1 MNNSYSCLMFHELV
15 NEHPLTRFSVS
26 FSEFEKTLI
35 YIKENDIKTLSIHD
49 LDKPINKKS
58 TLLTFD
64 DGHKSNVKA
73 AELLSK
79 YGLTGVFFI
88 VKDFSLEKEDYMS
101 EEDIKYVFSLG
112 HIIGVHDKSH
122 EHWTKKT
129 EKKLIKDIIETKE
142 WLEKILE
149 TPIVICSAPGGKI
162 NDRVYRI
169 IEKNIPSLRYIR
181 SSSPRMN
188 VIGNTHLYSTGI
200 KFWTKKTNVV
210 KRLNGNLLL
219 YLYLQSIY
227 QLKNLLRPIYS
238 VILKR

>member
-1 MNNSYSCLMFHELV
+1 MFHELV

-26 FSEFEKTLI
+26 FSEFEKILI
-35 YIKENDIKTLSIHD
+35 YIKENDIKTLSIDD
-49 LDKPINKKS
+49 LSKPINKKS

-64 DGHKSNVKA
+64 DGHISNVIA

-129 EKKLIKDIIETKE
+129 ESKLINDIIETKE
-142 WLEKILE
+142 WLENVINS
-149 TPIVICSAPGGKI
+149 PVVICAAPAGQI
-162 NDRVYRI
+162 NERIYRI
-169 IEKNIPSLRYIR
+169 IQKNIPSLKYIR
-181 SSSPRMN
+181 SSSPWMN
-188 VIGNTHLYSTGI
+188 NIERTRIFSTCI
-200 KFWTKKTNVV
+200 KFSTKES
-210 KRLNGNLLL
+210 RYRMIINGNFFI
-219 YLYLQSIY
+219 YLYLQLWYKI
-227 QLKNLLRPIYS
+227 KKLLRPIYS
-238 VILKR
+238 KILLLH